1 MRFSMDFFNAFNH
14 PNFDATFIQGTGS
27 NNGSGVFYNGSGVYC
42 GAPNGAGK
50 YQPCSPSNSVISAYG
65 TTNPGIGGAN
75 PGFGSGECDQAGSR
89 TAVRLE
95 VNLLTDAASRR
106 RRTFRRGL

>member
-1 MRFSMDFFNAFNH
+1 MGLYKNWKLTEKIGLRFSMDFFNAFNH

-27 NNGSGVFYNGSGVYC
+27 NNGSGVFYNGNGVYC

-50 YQPCSPSNSVISAYG
+50 YQPCGTSNSVISAYG

-75 PGFGSGECDQAGSR
+75 PGFGSASATKPARELQYG
-89 TAVRLE
+89 LK
-95 VNLLTDAASRR
+95 LT
-106 RRTFRRGL
+106 F